1 MRSFKKTLAKLLAF
15 IACVL
20 LITELVTEPYFQNE
34 VFQYQDSA
42 VRDTYAGQL
51 DALICGSSHAYRAIM
66 PAVLDETLGTSSYNL
81 SNSMITMQGRYELLR
96 QEIARNPVN
105 FVILDATYNSMT
117 RSRAAEGPEGDI
129 YQLGRYRNFFTRAGY
144 FFKTIRLDEY
154 GRVYYDML
162 SRGVTSWRKLLDGKG
177 ARGTSVKYE
186 TRGFVP
192 MEEAVPRPVTPPEE
206 YGSYP
211 LQTALDPGCVYYMG
225 KILELCQQ
233 QGIQVLVVVT
243 PISQA
248 ELLKFDGID
257 TVYTNLMTYFADRG
271 VTMLDFNLYQGKQ
284 TLFPDETAYSD
295 DTHMSPAGAADFS
308 ALLAKTIAQWRA
320 GQDVTGDFYPSYAA
334 AQAA

>member
-1 MRSFKKTLAKLLAF
+1 
-15 IACVL
+15 
-20 LITELVTEPYFQNE
+20 
-34 VFQYQDSA
+34 
-42 VRDTYAGQL
+42 
-51 DALICGSSHAYRAIM
+51 M

-81 SNSMITMQGRYELLR
+81 SNSMITMRGRCGLSA

-177 ARGTSVKYE
+177 ARGTSIKYE
-186 TRGFVP
+186 TRGFAP

-211 LQTALDPGCVYYMG
+211 LQTALDPGTASTIWARSSSCA
-225 KILELCQQ
+225 QQ
-233 QGIQVLVVVT
+233 QGIQV
-243 PISQA
+243 PRS
-248 ELLKFDGID
+248 
-257 TVYTNLMTYFADRG
+257 
-271 VTMLDFNLYQGKQ
+271 
-284 TLFPDETAYSD
+284 S
-295 DTHMSPAGAADFS
+295 
-308 ALLAKTIAQWRA
+308 
-320 GQDVTGDFYPSYAA
+320 
-334 AQAA
+334 